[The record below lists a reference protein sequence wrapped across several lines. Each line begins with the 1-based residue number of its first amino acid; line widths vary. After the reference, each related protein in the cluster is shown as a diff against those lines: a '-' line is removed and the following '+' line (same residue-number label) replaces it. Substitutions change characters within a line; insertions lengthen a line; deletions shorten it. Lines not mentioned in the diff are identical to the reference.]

1 MAAQSSPTSRL
12 RPKIFV
18 DAERRTRRSV
28 DAETA
33 LQLQLQSVF
42 EQHDVDVI
50 VIADL
55 DGTPAATA
63 GEAEAA
69 IALADFAA
77 GVAKEHPCW
86 QSMVTNRGF
95 VVVQRVQIGLKAF
108 VVAAQARFTLPD
120 RSGIA
125 RAVTGVMRILKDG
138 LTLQG
143 EAPMPLV
150 QVGGWG
156 DWE

>member
-1 MAAQSSPTSRL
+1 M
-12 RPKIFV
+12 RPKTCV
-18 DAERRTRRSV
+18 SSERRTRRSV

-33 LQLQLQSVF
+33 LQLQLQAVF
-42 EQHDVDVI
+42 EQHEVDVI

-63 GEAEAA
+63 GEAESA

-77 GVAKEHPCW
+77 GVAKEHPQW

-95 VVVQRVQIGLKAF
+95 VVVERVQIGLKAF
-108 VVAAQARFTLPD
+108 VIAAQARFTLPD
-120 RSGIA
+120 RGGIA

-156 DWE
+156 DWK

>member
-1 MAAQSSPTSRL
+1 MAAQSPSTSRM
-12 RPKIFV
+12 RPKIYV
-18 DAERRTRRSV
+18 PRDRRTRRSV

-33 LQLQLQSVF
+33 LQLQIQTVY
-42 EQHDVDVI
+42 EEHAVDVI

-63 GEAEAA
+63 GDVDQAIDLAE
-69 IALADFAA
+69 FAA

-108 VVAAQARFTLPD
+108 VIAAQARFTLPD

-156 DWE
+156 DWK